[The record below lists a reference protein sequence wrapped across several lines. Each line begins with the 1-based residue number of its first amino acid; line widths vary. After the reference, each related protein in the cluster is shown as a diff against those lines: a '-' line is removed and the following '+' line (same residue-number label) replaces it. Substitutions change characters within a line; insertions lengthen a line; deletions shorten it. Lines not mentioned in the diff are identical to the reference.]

1 MKSDFDIDLI
11 DVLRERLPA
20 RHSFELFQIDDL
32 KQIECVRRI
41 LGLSAGKTAPVF
53 KDVGMNVNGLCVH
66 PLEKGVQT
74 EGGKHA
80 CLIGIGCHSRDE
92 TVPVSDRSAGE
103 AGLQTVGE
111 CEGRPGFVSVAD
123 VDLFF
128 EGAGFGVD
136 IQKQVLGDSHV
147 PGAFDLKSQRFIH
160 IPGVLATE
168 RGQAG
173 ACEACEIRMRLHI
186 AGEIKLVSCVG
197 KDPELVR
204 LRSHLGS
211 EIGKR
216 CESGSHIIQTIDG
229 GVDRDHLGSTIS
241 VRVDDDEEFVARE
254 LARFDFLAI
263 PVVDN
268 LHRLVGIVTLD
279 DALDVLEEEATEDA
293 QMQAAIQ
300 PLDESYMTT
309 PFLVLAQ
316 KRGVWLVILLAAAFL
331 TAWVM
336 RGYED
341 LQRSYLWMAAFI
353 PLVLASGGNAG
364 SQSATLIIREMAT
377 TEMDSRDKYFIVMRE
392 LRMALTLGGGLM
404 ALSFAVAVSMVAVPE
419 AIVVAVTV
427 FMMVVF
433 GTTAGVI
440 LPLVFK
446 RLGMDPAL
454 MSNPLIA
461 ALVDVLGVVIY
472 FSTAL
477 ALLGPV
483 AKAVE

>member
-1 MKSDFDIDLI
+1 MFYRSLLFPDLRMTL
-11 DVLRERLPA
+11 DADDDDGLRE
-20 RHSFELFQIDDL
+20 F
-32 KQIECVRRI
+32 
-41 LGLSAGKTAPVF
+41 
-53 KDVGMNVNGLCVH
+53 
-66 PLEKGVQT
+66 
-74 EGGKHA
+74 
-80 CLIGIGCHSRDE
+80 
-92 TVPVSDRSAGE
+92 
-103 AGLQTVGE
+103 
-111 CEGRPGFVSVAD
+111 
-123 VDLFF
+123 
-128 EGAGFGVD
+128 
-136 IQKQVLGDSHV
+136 
-147 PGAFDLKSQRFIH
+147 
-160 IPGVLATE
+160 
-168 RGQAG
+168 
-173 ACEACEIRMRLHI
+173 CEALHPAVVAEVI
-186 AGEIKLVSCVG
+186 DELEPAELWRVLVSCEA
-197 KDPELVR
+197 ELQAEIFGFFEPHLQIAIVDVADRKR
-204 LRSHLGS
+204 LSRLIEEMAPDDRVDVLEMLDEEKVESLLPLMAQAERADIRKLLSYPDGSAGSIMTTEYASLSEEITVAEALDELRTQAPDSETIYYIYMLDEGRRLDGIVSLRELIQARRSATLS
-211 EIGKR
+211 EIM
-216 CESGSHIIQTIDG
+216 H
-229 GVDRDHLGSTIS
+229 RDVIS

>member
-1 MKSDFDIDLI
+1 MFYRSLLFPDLRMTL
-11 DVLRERLPA
+11 DADDGDGLRE
-20 RHSFELFQIDDL
+20 F
-32 KQIECVRRI
+32 
-41 LGLSAGKTAPVF
+41 
-53 KDVGMNVNGLCVH
+53 
-66 PLEKGVQT
+66 
-74 EGGKHA
+74 
-80 CLIGIGCHSRDE
+80 
-92 TVPVSDRSAGE
+92 
-103 AGLQTVGE
+103 
-111 CEGRPGFVSVAD
+111 
-123 VDLFF
+123 
-128 EGAGFGVD
+128 
-136 IQKQVLGDSHV
+136 
-147 PGAFDLKSQRFIH
+147 
-160 IPGVLATE
+160 
-168 RGQAG
+168 
-173 ACEACEIRMRLHI
+173 CEALHPAVVAEVI
-186 AGEIKLVSCVG
+186 DELEPAELWRVLVSCEA
-197 KDPELVR
+197 ELQAEIFGFFEPR
-204 LRSHLGS
+204 LQIDVVQVADRKRLSRLIEEMAPDDRVDVLELLDEEQVESLLPLMAQAERTDIRKLLSYPDGSAGSIMTTEYASLSEEITVSEALDELRIQAPDSETIYYIYMLDEGRRLDGIVSLKELIQAKRSATLS
-211 EIGKR
+211 EIM
-216 CESGSHIIQTIDG
+216 H
-229 GVDRDHLGSTIS
+229 RDVIS
-241 VRVDDDEEFVARE
+241 VRVDDDEEYVARE
-254 LARFDFLAI
+254 LARYDFLAI

-377 TEMDSRDKYFIVMRE
+377 TEMDNRDKYFIVMRE

-433 GTTAGVI
+433 GTTAGVT
-440 LPLVFK
+440 LPLMFK

-483 AKAVE
+483 SNAIE

>member
-1 MKSDFDIDLI
+1 MFYRSLLFPDLRMTL
-11 DVLRERLPA
+11 DANDNDGLR
-20 RHSFELFQIDDL
+20 
-32 KQIECVRRI
+32 
-41 LGLSAGKTAPVF
+41 
-53 KDVGMNVNGLCVH
+53 
-66 PLEKGVQT
+66 
-74 EGGKHA
+74 
-80 CLIGIGCHSRDE
+80 
-92 TVPVSDRSAGE
+92 
-103 AGLQTVGE
+103 
-111 CEGRPGFVSVAD
+111 
-123 VDLFF
+123 
-128 EGAGFGVD
+128 
-136 IQKQVLGDSHV
+136 
-147 PGAFDLKSQRFIH
+147 AF
-160 IPGVLATE
+160 
-168 RGQAG
+168 
-173 ACEACEIRMRLHI
+173 CEALHPAVVAEVI
-186 AGEIKLVSCVG
+186 DELEPAELWRVLVSCE
-197 KDPELVR
+197 PELQAEIFGFLEPR
-204 LRSHLGS
+204 LQVEIVDVADRKRLSRLIEEMAPDDRVDVLEMLDDEKVESLLPLMAQAERADIRKLLSYPEGSAGSIMTTEYASLSEEMTVSQALDELRVQSPDSETIYYIYILDEGRRLDGIVSLRELIQARRSATLT
-211 EIGKR
+211 EIM
-216 CESGSHIIQTIDG
+216 H
-229 GVDRDHLGSTIS
+229 RDVIS

-254 LARFDFLAI
+254 LARYDFLAI

-309 PFLVLAQ
+309 PFFVLAQ

-336 RGYED
+336 QGYED
-341 LQRSYLWMAAFI
+341 LQRTYIWMAAFI

-377 TEMDSRDKYFIVMRE
+377 TEMTSRDKYFIITRE
-392 LRMALTLGGGLM
+392 LRMALTLGSALM
-404 ALSFAVAVSMVAVPE
+404 TLSFAVAICMVPLAEAV
-419 AIVVAVTV
+419 VVAVTV
-427 FMMVVF
+427 LIMVIF

-440 LPLVFK
+440 LPIGFK

-472 FSTAL
+472 FTTAL

>member
-1 MKSDFDIDLI
+1 MFYRSLLFPDLRMTL
-11 DVLRERLPA
+11 DADDDDGLRE
-20 RHSFELFQIDDL
+20 F
-32 KQIECVRRI
+32 
-41 LGLSAGKTAPVF
+41 
-53 KDVGMNVNGLCVH
+53 
-66 PLEKGVQT
+66 
-74 EGGKHA
+74 
-80 CLIGIGCHSRDE
+80 
-92 TVPVSDRSAGE
+92 
-103 AGLQTVGE
+103 
-111 CEGRPGFVSVAD
+111 
-123 VDLFF
+123 
-128 EGAGFGVD
+128 
-136 IQKQVLGDSHV
+136 
-147 PGAFDLKSQRFIH
+147 
-160 IPGVLATE
+160 
-168 RGQAG
+168 
-173 ACEACEIRMRLHI
+173 CEALHPAVVAEVI
-186 AGEIKLVSCVG
+186 DELDPAELWRVLVSCEA
-197 KDPELVR
+197 ELQAEIFGFFEPHLQIAVVDVADRKR
-204 LRSHLGS
+204 LSRLIEEMAPDDRVDVLEMLDEEKVESLLPLMAQAERADIRKLLSYPDGSAGSIMTTEYASLSEEITVSEALDELRIQAPDSETIYYIYMLDEGRRLDGIVSLRELIQAKRSATLS
-211 EIGKR
+211 EIM
-216 CESGSHIIQTIDG
+216 H
-229 GVDRDHLGSTIS
+229 RDVIS

-254 LARFDFLAI
+254 LARYDFLAI

-309 PFLVLAQ
+309 PFFVLAQ

-364 SQSATLIIREMAT
+364 SQSATLIIREMAI
-377 TEMDSRDKYFIVMRE
+377 TELDSRDKYFIVMRE

-404 ALSFAVAVSMVAVPE
+404 ALSFAVAACMVELPE
-419 AIVVAVTV
+419 AVVVAVTV
-427 FMMVVF
+427 LMMVVF

-472 FSTAL
+472 FSTAM

-483 AKAVE
+483 AKVIK

>member
-1 MKSDFDIDLI
+1 MFYRSLLFPDLRMTL
-11 DVLRERLPA
+11 DADDDDGLRE
-20 RHSFELFQIDDL
+20 F
-32 KQIECVRRI
+32 
-41 LGLSAGKTAPVF
+41 
-53 KDVGMNVNGLCVH
+53 
-66 PLEKGVQT
+66 
-74 EGGKHA
+74 
-80 CLIGIGCHSRDE
+80 
-92 TVPVSDRSAGE
+92 
-103 AGLQTVGE
+103 
-111 CEGRPGFVSVAD
+111 
-123 VDLFF
+123 
-128 EGAGFGVD
+128 
-136 IQKQVLGDSHV
+136 
-147 PGAFDLKSQRFIH
+147 
-160 IPGVLATE
+160 
-168 RGQAG
+168 
-173 ACEACEIRMRLHI
+173 CEALHPAVVAEVI
-186 AGEIKLVSCVG
+186 DELEPAELWRVLVSCEA
-197 KDPELVR
+197 ELQAEIFGFFESR
-204 LRSHLGS
+204 LQIDVVEVADRKRLSRLIEEMAPDDRVDVLELLDEEQVESLLPLMAQAERTDIRKLLSYPDGSAGSIMTTEYASLSEEITVSEALDELRIQAPDSETIYYIYMLDEGRRLDGIVSLKELIQAKRSAPLS
-211 EIGKR
+211 EIM
-216 CESGSHIIQTIDG
+216 H
-229 GVDRDHLGSTIS
+229 RDVIS
-241 VRVDDDEEFVARE
+241 VRVDDDEEYVARE
-254 LARFDFLAI
+254 LARYDFLAI

-341 LQRSYLWMAAFI
+341 LQRSYVWMAAFI

-419 AIVVAVTV
+419 AIVVAITV

-483 AKAVE
+483 AKAIE

>member
-1 MKSDFDIDLI
+1 MFYRSLLFPDLRMTL
-11 DVLRERLPA
+11 DADDDDGLRE
-20 RHSFELFQIDDL
+20 F
-32 KQIECVRRI
+32 
-41 LGLSAGKTAPVF
+41 
-53 KDVGMNVNGLCVH
+53 
-66 PLEKGVQT
+66 
-74 EGGKHA
+74 
-80 CLIGIGCHSRDE
+80 
-92 TVPVSDRSAGE
+92 
-103 AGLQTVGE
+103 
-111 CEGRPGFVSVAD
+111 
-123 VDLFF
+123 
-128 EGAGFGVD
+128 
-136 IQKQVLGDSHV
+136 
-147 PGAFDLKSQRFIH
+147 
-160 IPGVLATE
+160 
-168 RGQAG
+168 
-173 ACEACEIRMRLHI
+173 CEALHPAVVAEVI
-186 AGEIKLVSCVG
+186 DELDPAELWRVLVSCEA
-197 KDPELVR
+197 ELQAEIFGFFEPHLQIAVVDVADRKR
-204 LRSHLGS
+204 LSRLIEEMAPDDRVDVLEMLDEEKVESLLPLMAQAERADIRKLLSYPDGSAGSIMTTEYASLSEEITVSEALDELRIQAPDSETIYYIYMLDEGRRLDGIVSLRELIQAKRSATLS
-211 EIGKR
+211 EIM
-216 CESGSHIIQTIDG
+216 H
-229 GVDRDHLGSTIS
+229 RDVIS

-254 LARFDFLAI
+254 LARYDFLAI

-268 LHRLVGIVTLD
+268 LHRLVGIVTLA

-309 PFLVLAQ
+309 PFFVLAQ

-364 SQSATLIIREMAT
+364 SQSATLIIREMAI
-377 TEMDSRDKYFIVMRE
+377 TELDSRDKYFIVMRE

-404 ALSFAVAVSMVAVPE
+404 ALSFAVAACMVELPE
-419 AIVVAVTV
+419 AVVVAVTV
-427 FMMVVF
+427 LMMVVF

-472 FSTAL
+472 FSTAM

-483 AKAVE
+483 AKVIK

>member
-1 MKSDFDIDLI
+1 VVDVADRKRLSRLI
-11 DVLRERLPA
+11 EEMAPDDRVDVLEMLDEEKVESLLPLMAQAERADIRKLLSYP
-20 RHSFELFQIDDL
+20 D
-32 KQIECVRRI
+32 
-41 LGLSAGKTAPVF
+41 GSAGSIMTTEYASLSEEITVSEALDELRIQAP
-53 KDVGMNVNGLCVH
+53 DSETIYYIYMLD
-66 PLEKGVQT
+66 
-74 EGGKHA
+74 EGRRLDGIVSLRE
-80 CLIGIGCHSRDE
+80 LIQAK
-92 TVPVSDRSAGE
+92 RSAT
-103 AGLQTVGE
+103 L
-111 CEGRPGFVSVAD
+111 
-123 VDLFF
+123 
-128 EGAGFGVD
+128 
-136 IQKQVLGDSHV
+136 
-147 PGAFDLKSQRFIH
+147 
-160 IPGVLATE
+160 
-168 RGQAG
+168 
-173 ACEACEIRMRLHI
+173 
-186 AGEIKLVSCVG
+186 
-197 KDPELVR
+197 
-204 LRSHLGS
+204 S
-211 EIGKR
+211 EIM
-216 CESGSHIIQTIDG
+216 H
-229 GVDRDHLGSTIS
+229 RDVIS

-254 LARFDFLAI
+254 LARYDFLAI

-309 PFLVLAQ
+309 PFFVLAQ

-364 SQSATLIIREMAT
+364 SQSATLIIREMAI
-377 TEMDSRDKYFIVMRE
+377 TELDSRDKYFIVMRE

-404 ALSFAVAVSMVAVPE
+404 ALSFAVAACMVELPE
-419 AIVVAVTV
+419 AVVVAVTV
-427 FMMVVF
+427 LMMVVF

-472 FSTAL
+472 FSTAM

-483 AKAVE
+483 AKVIK